1 MSFNLYN
8 KLFFINSFKFLSYSF
23 GSLVEN
29 LIETDFKHLRQ
40 EFESK
45 LFTKS
50 NKKDFISMNIS
61 MILKSVIASFIV
73 H

>member
-1 MSFNLYN
+1 MSFNLDN
-8 KLFFINSFKFLSYSF
+8 KLVFINSFKCLSYSF

-45 LFTKS
+45 LF
-50 NKKDFISMNIS
+50 D
-61 MILKSVIASFIV
+61 
-73 H
+73 